1 MSAQFQRNAA
11 SVSNPDSILQFLG
24 QQQSKND
31 ARPAQ
36 PDLPPEIQQ
45 AHQQACERKEAMYQ
59 DPKTGYMVMTEV
71 FLKDRGYCC
80 KSGCRHC
87 PFGFK
92 K

>member
-1 MSAQFQRNAA
+1 MSAQFQRNL
-11 SVSNPDSILQFLG
+11 SSSTDPVLQFLG
-24 QQQSKND
+24 QQQPVQQAK
-31 ARPAQ
+31 PE
-36 PDLPPEIQQ
+36 LPPEIQQ

-87 PFGFK
+87 PWGFK

>member
-1 MSAQFQRNAA
+1 MSAQFQRNLSTSTDA
-11 SVSNPDSILQFLG
+11 VLHFLG
-24 QQQSKND
+24 QEKPMQQV
-31 ARPAQ
+31 Q
-36 PDLPPEIQQ
+36 PELPPEIQQ
-45 AHQQACERKEAMYQ
+45 AHQKACERKEAMYQ

-87 PFGFK
+87 PWGFK